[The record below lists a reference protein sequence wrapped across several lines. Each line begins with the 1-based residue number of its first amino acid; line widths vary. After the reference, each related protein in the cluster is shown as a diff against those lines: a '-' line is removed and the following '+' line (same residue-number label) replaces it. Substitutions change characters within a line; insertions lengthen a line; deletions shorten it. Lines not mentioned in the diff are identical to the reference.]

1 MSEGIAGIRRSGS
14 ARRGRQS
21 VGRQSANHQNR
32 TITPELVNRVADKVY
47 AMLLSD
53 LRIEQERERS
63 SLRKPFA
70 EQGGW

>member
-1 MSEGIAGIRRSGS
+1 MSEGIAGMRRSGS
-14 ARRGRQS
+14 ARSGRQS
-21 VGRQSANHQNR
+21 VGGQNANRQNR

>member
-1 MSEGIAGIRRSGS
+1 MSQDITGGRGSGS
-14 ARRGRQS
+14 AISGRRNGSRQNGGRGS
-21 VGRQSANHQNR
+21 S
-32 TITPELVNRVADKVY
+32 TITQELVNRIADKVY

-53 LRIEQERERS
+53 LKIEEERGRS

>member
-1 MSEGIAGIRRSGS
+1 MNGDITGIRRSGS
-14 ARRGRQS
+14 ARSGRQS
-21 VGRQSANHQNR
+21 VGRQNANRQNR
-32 TITPELVNRVADKVY
+32 AITPELVNQVADKVY

>member
-1 MSEGIAGIRRSGS
+1 MTEGIAGIRRSGS
-14 ARRGRQS
+14 ARSGRQR
-21 VGRQSANHQNR
+21 VGRQNANLHSR
-32 TITPELVNRVADKVY
+32 TITPELVNQVADKVY
-47 AMLLSD
+47 AMLLFD